1 MRFFKADKKKQAR
14 FASKITTAEAQ
25 SNSATVIVTYN
36 SGADNNY
43 LSKADKAKAKLPILR
58 KLAKTNKTLL
68 PIPQLSKAA
77 AEAHT
82 FKDFPTLLLSVVKV
96 NDDGVHKEEG
106 VLITVKGQSVMID
119 KQDERGRYC
128 IPLVQ
133 QQGQWQPRIPTK
145 RAKKAPG

>member
-1 MRFFKADKKKQAR
+1 MR

-43 LSKADKAKAKLPILR
+43 LSKADKAKAHMPILQKMR
-58 KLAKTNKTLL
+58 KRVNVANGGTSTATNVTPL
-68 PIPQLSKAA
+68 PIPRLSKAA

-82 FKDFPTLLLSVVKV
+82 FKDFPTLLLSVGKV
-96 NDDGVHKEEG
+96 NNDGNVSISTKQGVTVHKEED
-106 VLITVKGQSVMID
+106 VLITVKGQPVMIG
-119 KQDERGRYC
+119 KQDERGRYR

-133 QQGQWQPRIPTK
+133 
-145 RAKKAPG
+145 